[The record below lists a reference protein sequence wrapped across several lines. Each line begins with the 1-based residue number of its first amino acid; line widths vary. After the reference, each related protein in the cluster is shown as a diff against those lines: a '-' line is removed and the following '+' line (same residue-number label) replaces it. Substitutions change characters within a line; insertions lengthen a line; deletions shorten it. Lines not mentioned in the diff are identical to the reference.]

1 MTISPQHQNHNIARS
16 ILARVQRA
24 RRSLAPWVRK
34 RPAGRRTIARARR
47 ATVTSRPTRSLVD
60 RVRRTVARAVVW
72 RPDVGSIAPAM
83 TARFSN
89 SIVARF
95 PSIGDKY
102 RLRSPADDVEQT
114 PAMVLSE
121 MPAAAPPPVAAPFSG
136 DERRSAPSS
145 PRRSLS
151 RWATPAGQKPAP
163 ARPPAVERSAPALPQ
178 NARLFSRVEE
188 MPAASEQVGRGAE
201 APSPATEWVERGT
214 EAPSPAAKG
223 PVQRRAGSESPPPA
237 VKGPVQRRVEQEET
251 VQTAPSPSLAPGE
264 PASMPT
270 PAPPS
275 QAPLQ
280 RPVSGEAAPS
290 QTAPPPPAGDGPPL
304 PVVSAPP
311 TEVQRQVGAEQ
322 APVKAQV
329 QRQAGVEQAPAPTQ
343 QQVLDAPPRAVVSA
357 PPTEVQPQVGVEKT
371 PVQAAPQSTAEELP
385 SRVVSAPPQ
394 DRVRRRAVE
403 RVPVQTA
410 PSPVTSEPPRA
421 GQMRLRVAPRQRLPL
436 TRPSIAVVQRVT
448 AHLEARGYRF
458 KRKRQITPAPPSQV
472 ARAAAELERGAG
484 AGSALAERPRAVME
498 SALGQDFGAVRVH
511 TAQLAPLGVQAASR
525 GSDVYVGP
533 GQDRFDT
540 PDSLSLLGHELTH
553 VSQRGGGLVSAMPA
567 AQMTV
572 LPVTQ
577 SPVGVA
583 REEEEADSVEE
594 SIKRLLGSTA
604 LTPPDSEELP
614 SGESEMELWESGG
627 SEEEEEEE
635 GSALEDAAL
644 SPDELAAS
652 PELFLRQE
660 VALLVAAQQMA
671 SGGEYPLD
679 LYQNLLEL
687 APPDLEAAAEEGVIS
702 AEDVEAIEEMA
713 ALLTEIEAGQEREEP
728 EEANLNLGLL
738 ARQVY
743 PFVKQM
749 LAVERERMAM

>member
-1 MTISPQHQNHNIARS
+1 MTISPQHRNHNIARS
-16 ILARVQRA
+16 ILARA
-24 RRSLAPWVRK
+24 RRVRKSLSPWVR
-34 RPAGRRTIARARR
+34 RRLSGRRAVASARR
-47 ATVTSRPTRSLVD
+47 AMVTAQPTRSLVS
-60 RVRRTVARAVVW
+60 RVRRTVARATVW

-83 TARFSN
+83 TASFSN
-89 SIVARF
+89 SIVTRF

-102 RLRSPADDVEQT
+102 RPQPPEADAEQAT
-114 PAMVLSE
+114 EMTLSE
-121 MPAAAPPPVAAPFSG
+121 KPVAAPSPVAAPFSG
-136 DERRSAPSS
+136 GERRSAPSS

-151 RWATPAGQKPAP
+151 RWAVPAGQQTSAP
-163 ARPPAVERSAPALPQ
+163 ARPPVTEHHPTTLPQ

-188 MPAASEQVGRGAE
+188 MPQVSKQSEQRAE
-201 APSPATEWVERGT
+201 LLPSTTE
-214 EAPSPAAKG
+214 G
-223 PVQRRAGSESPPPA
+223 PVQRQGGEKA
-237 VKGPVQRRVEQEET
+237 T
-251 VQTAPSPSLAPGE
+251 VQTAPSLVPEE
-264 PASMPT
+264 PPHTAVS
-270 PAPPS
+270 APPVE
-275 QAPLQ
+275 APLQ
-280 RPVSGEAAPS
+280 RQDGEERAPI
-290 QTAPPPPAGDGPPL
+290 QTVPASVLEKPL
-304 PVVSAPP
+304 LAVVSASPVEAP
-311 TEVQRQVGAEQ
+311 LQRRAVER
-322 APVKAQV
+322 APVQV
-329 QRQAGVEQAPAPTQ
+329 
-343 QQVLDAPPRAVVSA
+343 APPSAPEEPPSAVVSA
-357 PPTEVQPQVGVEKT
+357 PPVEAPLQRRAGERAPIQAAPPPTPEEPPHTVVSAPPVKAEVQRRAGERA
-371 PVQAAPQSTAEELP
+371 PVQAAPPPTPEEP
-385 SRVVSAPPQ
+385 PHVVVSAPPVET
-394 DRVRRRAVE
+394 RVQRH
-403 RVPVQTA
+403 
-410 PSPVTSEPPRA
+410 A
-421 GQMRLRVAPRQRLPL
+421 GQMRLRAAPRRRLPL
-436 TRPSIAVVQRVT
+436 TQPSIAIVRQTT
-448 AHLEARGYRF
+448 ARLEAQGYRF

-484 AGSALAERPRAVME
+484 AGSALAEKPRAVME

-553 VSQRGGGLVSAMPA
+553 VSQRGGGLVSAMPT

-583 REEEEADSVEE
+583 REEEEADSVEQ

-614 SGESEMELWESGG
+614 SGESKMELWESGA
-627 SEEEEEEE
+627 SEEEGEKEE

-671 SGGEYPLD
+671 SGGEYPSD
-679 LYQNLLEL
+679 LYQNLLDI
-687 APPDLEAAAEEGVIS
+687 APPDLDAAAEEGVIS
-702 AEDVEAIEEMA
+702 IEDVEAIGEMA
-713 ALLTEIEAGQEREEP
+713 ALLAEIEAGQEKEEP
-728 EEANLNLGLL
+728 EEAELNLGRL

>member
-1 MTISPQHQNHNIARS
+1 MTISPQHRNHNIARS
-16 ILARVQRA
+16 ILARA
-24 RRSLAPWVRK
+24 RRVRKSLSPWVR
-34 RPAGRRTIARARR
+34 RRLSGRRAVASARR
-47 ATVTSRPTRSLVD
+47 AMVTAQPTRSLVS
-60 RVRRTVARAVVW
+60 RVRRTVARATVW

-83 TARFSN
+83 TASFSN
-89 SIVARF
+89 SIVTRF

-102 RLRSPADDVEQT
+102 RPQPPEADAEQAT
-114 PAMVLSE
+114 EMTLSE
-121 MPAAAPPPVAAPFSG
+121 KPVAAPSPVAAPFSG
-136 DERRSAPSS
+136 GERRSAPSS

-151 RWATPAGQKPAP
+151 RWAVPAGQQTSAP
-163 ARPPAVERSAPALPQ
+163 ARPPVTEHHPTTLPQ

-188 MPAASEQVGRGAE
+188 MPQVSKQSEQRAELLPSTTEGPVQRQGGEKATIQTAPSLVPEEPPHTAVSAPPVE
-201 APSPATEWVERGT
+201 APLQRQDGEERAPIQTVPASVLEKPLLAVVSASPVEAPLQRRAVER
-214 EAPSPAAKG
+214 APIQAAPPPAPEEPPHTVVSAPPVKAE
-223 PVQRRAGSESPPPA
+223 VQRRAGERA
-237 VKGPVQRRVEQEET
+237 PVQ
-251 VQTAPSPSLAPGE
+251 A
-264 PASMPT
+264 
-270 PAPPS
+270 
-275 QAPLQ
+275 
-280 RPVSGEAAPS
+280 
-290 QTAPPPPAGDGPPL
+290 APPPTPEEPPHV
-304 PVVSAPP
+304 VVSAPP
-311 TEVQRQVGAEQ
+311 VETRVQR
-322 APVKAQV
+322 
-329 QRQAGVEQAPAPTQ
+329 
-343 QQVLDAPPRAVVSA
+343 
-357 PPTEVQPQVGVEKT
+357 
-371 PVQAAPQSTAEELP
+371 
-385 SRVVSAPPQ
+385 
-394 DRVRRRAVE
+394 
-403 RVPVQTA
+403 
-410 PSPVTSEPPRA
+410 RA
-421 GQMRLRVAPRQRLPL
+421 GQMRLRAAPRRRLPL
-436 TRPSIAVVQRVT
+436 TQPSIAVVQRVT

-484 AGSALAERPRAVME
+484 AGSALAEKPRAVME

-553 VSQRGGGLVSAMPA
+553 VSQQSSGFVSAKPA

-572 LPVTQ
+572 LPVTR

-583 REEEEADSVEE
+583 RDEDEADSVEQ

-614 SGESEMELWESGG
+614 SGESKMELWESGA
-627 SEEEEEEE
+627 SEEEGEKEE

-671 SGGEYPLD
+671 SGGEYPSD

-687 APPDLEAAAEEGVIS
+687 APPDLDAAAEEGVIS
-702 AEDVEAIEEMA
+702 IEDVEAIGEMA
-713 ALLTEIEAGQEREEP
+713 ALLAEIEAGQEKEEP
-728 EEANLNLGLL
+728 EEAELNLGRL